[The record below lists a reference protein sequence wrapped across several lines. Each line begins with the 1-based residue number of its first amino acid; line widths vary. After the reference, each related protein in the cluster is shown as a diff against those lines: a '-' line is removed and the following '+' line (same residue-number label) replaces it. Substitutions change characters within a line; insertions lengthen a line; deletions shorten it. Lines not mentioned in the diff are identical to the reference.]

1 MFSYISPCVY
11 LLPAKDEMLVFADSQ
26 GMRIT
31 VQHMKTRPVERGLW
45 TLAVIMVAFWTAW
58 FAHRSLVASSTS
70 YYYVA
75 FENAFPVADGLLTA
89 AVVAG
94 AVALRRQ
101 HATAL
106 LWLLLGAGAG
116 IYLAGM
122 DILFDVEHQIWWTKG
137 AGGWIE
143 LAINIITVSASVSL
157 THWTWQHRGE
167 LLGE

>member
-1 MFSYISPCVY
+1 MPYRDFMTSRTI
-11 LLPAKDEMLVFADSQ
+11 Q
-26 GMRIT
+26 
-31 VQHMKTRPVERGLW
+31 RGLW
-45 TLAVIMVAFWTAW
+45 TLVVVMLAFWTAW
-58 FAHRSLVASSTS
+58 FTHRSLVASSTS

-94 AVALRRQ
+94 ALALRR
-101 HATAL
+101 HHPTAL
-106 LWLLLGAGAG
+106 LLLLLGSGAG

-157 THWTWQHRGE
+157 TRWTWQHRGE

>member
-1 MFSYISPCVY
+1 MT
-11 LLPAKDEMLVFADSQ
+11 AR
-26 GMRIT
+26 G
-31 VQHMKTRPVERGLW
+31 VQRGLW
-45 TLAVIMVAFWTAW
+45 ILAIIMVAFWTAW
-58 FAHRSLVASSTS
+58 FIHRSVVASSTS

-94 AVALRRQ
+94 AVSLRRQ
-101 HATAL
+101 RATAV

-116 IYLAGM
+116 FYLAGM

-143 LAINIITVSASVSL
+143 LSINIITVSASVSL
-157 THWTWQHRGE
+157 TRWTWRHRGE